1 MADPPRYPDTSDDTG
16 ARSGHGAPANRPRW
30 VTVVGIIVIVLFV
43 LFLILQ
49 HLIGG
54 GMAGLHQ

>member
-1 MADPPRYPDTSDDTG
+1 
-16 ARSGHGAPANRPRW
+16 